1 MSLYSDTTLESFI
14 STRSTRSRRSGSEKR
29 RTSLMSRKRRKV
41 RENFL
46 AGIGKAVKKGLSTV
60 GDKLKSVG
68 RTVGSTIGK
77 VGRKIGKSVKTVVSK
92 VSKGVWKAFKW
103 IGKMTKKVLG
113 KVLKFFGKI
122 WNFLKKILFGTLKK
136 LWWPF
141 SSFRKFLKWLISKIV
156 QFAIGTIL
164 GPLGQLIVRNVFL
177 KGSMDKPWLMLL
189 PPPVSLIGGIFFL
202 LGRVKK
208 GKGPKTIDKNGII
221 LALASGLIPGIINLI
236 IPSYSWLYGIV
247 YAACLYSFYI
257 FMFYMRDKK
266 RCGGDGF
273 KLGKL
278 MRSANQMT
286 LISGILLPGLFMA
299 MMCGIGGLLGGQNNY
314 VEYKLESMGM
324 LKFYLF
330 FNLIFGLSG
339 YLFTNMT
346 NNTTTKRNYCK
357 PYPVAKATK
366 ETIFTVAGLV
376 AWNML
381 EIIISNINCPE
392 GEC

>member
-1 MSLYSDTTLESFI
+1 MSLYSDTTYESFSI
-14 STRSTRSRRSGSEKR
+14 TKTRRSGSEKR
-29 RTSLMSRKRRKV
+29 RNSLMSRKRKKV
-41 RENFL
+41 KERFV
-46 AGIGKAVKKGLSTV
+46 AGIAKAVKKGLTSV
-60 GDKLKSVG
+60 GSKLKSVG
-68 RTVGSTIGK
+68 RTIGSTIGR
-77 VGRKIGKSVKTVVSK
+77 VGRKIGKGVKTVVSK

-103 IGKMTKKVLG
+103 IGKMSKKVLG

-141 SSFRKFLKWLISKIV
+141 ANFRKFIKFILSRLV
-156 QFAIGTIL
+156 QLALGTIL

-189 PPPVSLIGGIFFL
+189 PPPFSLVGGIFFL
-202 LGRVKK
+202 MGSVKK
-208 GKGPKTIDKNGII
+208 GSGPKTVDKNGII
-221 LALASGLIPGIINLI
+221 LSLVSGLIPGIINLL
-236 IPSYSWLYGIV
+236 IPSHSWLYGIV
-247 YAACLYSFYI
+247 YAIFLYSFYV
-257 FMFYMRDKK
+257 FMFYIRDKK
-266 RCGGDGF
+266 RCGGEGF

-286 LISGILLPGLFMA
+286 LISGILLPAVFMA
-299 MMCGIGGLLGGQNNY
+299 IMCGIGGLLGGQNNY

-346 NNTTTKRNYCK
+346 NNTKSKRNYCK
-357 PYPVAKATK
+357 PYPVSKATK
-366 ETIFTVAGLV
+366 QSVFTISALV

-381 EIIISNINCPE
+381 EIIISNVNCPE